1 MIKILVKYRF
11 WFLLLVISLTI
22 LASLKITSITI
33 NTDFSQFLPDND
45 PEYTFYK
52 EIKSEIQ
59 DDEFLLVLGIENKET
74 VFNKKF
80 IEKVKSLTDSL
91 NSIEEI
97 NDVKNLTNLSY
108 PTNSFFGIVNIPYL
122 EIKDSVDIG
131 KYKKKIM
138 QDFEIT
144 QNFVNK
150 EGTILLIWIE
160 LKPHLEKHQNQIIL
174 KRIDQIRGEF
184 PKMKTFLWG
193 RKYLEITLDDIMS
206 HEVNR
211 FILWVLLFLL
221 ISLSLIFRKPRA
233 IISSILLVAISF
245 IIFTGGMVYLN
256 RPFEIMSNLF
266 PTIILVVGIS
276 DIIHLSIKYNI
287 ELDRGIKPK
296 EALYNTIKQ
305 VGLAIF
311 ITSFTTAVGFYI
323 LYVSP
328 MKVLRDFG
336 LEAGS
341 AVILTFVITLLLAP
355 IFFYGKT
362 NKNQFVLNRIFENYS
377 DKLFDKIKLL
387 QNYSTTVIITYGILI
402 LIAFVGIF
410 FINTNNRQFS
420 IPDQSKLKADYF
432 FFEEQLGGSRSFEVV
447 LKAKEGFALNDT
459 KTLESLNKIHNYLD
473 SLPYLHAVK
482 SPILYYRTMHR
493 AFRPTSYD
501 SMNLVLDKQAILKYG
516 NYFNRIS
523 KTNYLF
529 NKKQTIYKFNARMK
543 DFGRHEVEIIN
554 DEIIT
559 HINTLI
565 DSAKTKAKISGMDVL
580 FDRAHQQRINNMFLG
595 LLIAV
600 IVVCITLGLIFK
612 NFALTVLALIL
623 NIVPIIISAGIMGFT
638 NLELRSG
645 TSIIFTI
652 GFVIAVDN
660 TIHLLS
666 KFQLER
672 KKGLSVEIALNHA
685 IQECGKAI
693 LATSIILFG
702 GFFVLMFSEF
712 LEIYT
717 LGLLMI
723 MVVFIALTADLI
735 LAPILILK
743 WFKKYL

>member
-1 MIKILVKYRF
+1 MIKTLIRYRF
-11 WFLLLVISLTI
+11 WFLLLVMSLTV
-22 LASLKITSITI
+22 LAGLKITSISI

-45 PEYTFYK
+45 PEYNFYK

-59 DDEFLLVLGIENKET
+59 DDEFLLVLGIENKGS
-74 VFNKKF
+74 VFNKVF
-80 IEKVKSLTDSL
+80 IEKVKALTDSL
-91 NSIEEI
+91 KRSEDI
-97 NDVKNLTNLSY
+97 NGVKNLTNISY
-108 PTNSFFGIVNIPYL
+108 PTNSFLGIVNIPYV
-122 EIKDSVDIG
+122 EIKDSVDIAT
-131 KYKKKIM
+131 YKKKIM

-144 QNFVNK
+144 QNFVNR
-150 EGTILLIWIE
+150 EGTILLSWIE
-160 LKPHLEKHQNQIIL
+160 LKPGLEKHQNQLIL
-174 KRIDQIRGEF
+174 KRIDQIRAEF
-184 PKMKTFLWG
+184 PTMKTFLWG

-221 ISLSLIFRKPRA
+221 ISLSLIFKKPRA
-233 IISSILLVAISF
+233 IISSILLVAIAF
-245 IIFTGGMVYLN
+245 IIFAGSMVYLN
-256 RPFEIMSNLF
+256 RPFGIMSNLF
-266 PTIILVVGIS
+266 PTIILIVGIS

-287 ELDRGIKPK
+287 EIDKGLKAK

-311 ITSFTTAVGFYI
+311 ITSFTTAVGFYV

-355 IFFYGKT
+355 VFFYGKA
-362 NKNQFVLNRIFENYS
+362 NKNQFVLNRTFEKFS
-377 DKLFDKIKLL
+377 DKLFDKIKGF
-387 QNYSTTVIITYGILI
+387 QNYTATVLITYVILI
-402 LIAFVGIF
+402 LIAFLGIF

-420 IPDQSKLKADYF
+420 IPDDSNLKTDYY

-447 LKAKEGFALNDT
+447 LQAKDGYVLNDPN
-459 KTLESLNKIHNYLD
+459 TLERLNIIHNYLD
-473 SLPYLHAVK
+473 SLPYLHALK

-493 AFRPTSYD
+493 AFRPASYD
-501 SMNLVLDKQAILKYG
+501 STNLVLDMPSIIKYG

-523 KTNYLF
+523 RTNYLF

-543 DFGRHEVEIIN
+543 DLGRHEVKTIN

-559 HINTLI
+559 HINSLI
-565 DSAKTKAKISGMDVL
+565 DPARTKAKISGMDVL
-580 FDRAHQQRINNMFLG
+580 FDHAHQQRINNMFLG

-600 IVVCITLGLIFK
+600 IVVSITLGLIFK
-612 NFALTVLALIL
+612 NLAMTVLALIL

-672 KKGLSVEIALNHA
+672 KRGLTVEMALNHA

-702 GFFVLMFSEF
+702 GFSVLMFSEF

-723 MVVFIALTADLI
+723 LVVFIALSADLI